1 MPKRS
6 TAPDPDEPG
15 DREDIKDTQD
25 TKDTKD
31 TEPEQQKAGPDAP
44 DPEQDGPDSAGSG
57 RTDPDEELDEEEPD
71 PDQEDEEGLDGDSRH
86 SGRRSGTAG
95 AAAGGEPAWR
105 AALRG
110 SRFGQVAVLAV
121 AAFAI
126 AIAAWWA
133 VGPQDAGQAAQAEG
147 AAVTQVDVDGVQQAP
162 MVGDTAPAF
171 SGTDTSSQE
180 VVLDPEAMDGRPV
193 WLMFVATWCT
203 GCRTEM
209 PDVQEA
215 AAAHG
220 EEVRVIVVYVGED
233 ASTVSAY
240 SQRVGNDLTE
250 VPDRSQAVSAAY
262 GVMGV
267 PSHFFID
274 SEGTVRQTSV
284 GLLTPDQMAQ
294 ALDGIT
300 RA

>member
-1 MPKRS
+1 MPDRS
-6 TAPDPDEPG
+6 TGP
-15 DREDIKDTQD
+15 
-25 TKDTKD
+25 
-31 TEPEQQKAGPDAP
+31 GPDDA
-44 DPEQDGPDSAGSG
+44 
-57 RTDPDEELDEEEPD
+57 
-71 PDQEDEEGLDGDSRH
+71 
-86 SGRRSGTAG
+86 TAR

-110 SRFGQVAVLAV
+110 SRFGQVAVIAV
-121 AAFAI
+121 AAFAV

-133 VGPQDAGQAAQAEG
+133 VGPQDAGQAPQAEG
-147 AAVTQVDVDGVQQAP
+147 SVVTQVDVDGVQQAP
-162 MVGDTAPAF
+162 VAGDRAPAF
-171 SGTDTSSQE
+171 SGTDISSQE
-180 VVLDPEAMDGRPV
+180 VVVDPEAMDGRPV

-215 AAAHG
+215 AAAYG
-220 EEVRVIVVYVGED
+220 EDVEVIVVYVGED
-233 ASTVSAY
+233 TSTVSAY
-240 SQRVGNDLTE
+240 SQRVGNNLTE

-274 SEGTVRQTSV
+274 ADGTVRQASV

-300 RA
+300 GP